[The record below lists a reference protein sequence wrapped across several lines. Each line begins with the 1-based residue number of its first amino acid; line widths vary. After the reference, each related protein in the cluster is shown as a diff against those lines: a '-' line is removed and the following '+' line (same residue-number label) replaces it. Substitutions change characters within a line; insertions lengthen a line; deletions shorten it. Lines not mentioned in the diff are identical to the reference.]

1 MTVDTDGTD
10 WAHLKRGQPADEVD
24 GVPDGATVWD
34 CLERTPDDGDPMTI
48 TIYDAGD
55 SAHVRVHHG
64 DVEVVPARE
73 AFPTTDPA
81 RRYAEQI
88 LAFYSSG
95 ELGDDTG
102 GLNKTTTRALIAVHE
117 SA

>member
-1 MTVDTDGTD
+1 MTTDTQGTD
-10 WAHLKRGQPADEVD
+10 WEHLKRGQPADAVD
-24 GVPDGATVWD
+24 GVPDSATVWD
-34 CLERTPDDGDPMTI
+34 CIERTPDSGAPTTI

-55 SAHVRVHHG
+55 LAHVRVHHG

-81 RRYAEQI
+81 CTYAEQI
-88 LAFYSSG
+88 LAFYGSG

-117 SA
+117 NT